1 MQTHVC
7 ISYIG
12 VVLTVVHSQDDC
24 LRDGSG
30 VGVLQI
36 ETVAVVSDRVFY
48 CSPSIA
54 GQWITFLR
62 HFLVEQSGSLSS
74 AIKCL
79 GTTSHV
85 FLTHL
90 CYIMESEN

>member
-1 MQTHVC
+1 MQTHAF
-7 ISYIG
+7 ISYI
-12 VVLTVVHSQDDC
+12 VLTVVHSQDDC

-36 ETVAVVSDRVFY
+36 EAVAVVSDRVFY
-48 CSPSIA
+48 CSSSIA
-54 GQWITFLR
+54 GQWVIFPR
-62 HFLVEQSGSLSS
+62 QFLVQQSGSLSS

-90 CYIMESEN
+90 CYIMESGN